1 MAGVLD
7 RKLARDLWRVKGQA
21 LAILLIIAVGVLLL
35 VMMDGLVN
43 SLSET
48 QRTYYE
54 RYRMPQVFAPLKRAP
69 APALRRLENI
79 SGVASLEAR
88 IQGGALINLPDT
100 SLPIRARALSLPD
113 FREPQLGAVYLA
125 AGRQP
130 EPGRRD
136 EILLLEDFA
145 KAHQLAPGDTL
156 AATMN
161 GIRRHFTIAGLAQ
174 APEFVYAT
182 PPGEMIPDDS
192 RFAVLW
198 MSEKAMA
205 AAYDLDGAFNEVL
218 VSLSRDANLQAV
230 VEALDRQL
238 AAYGGTG
245 AYPLADHLS
254 HRFLSQE
261 IDSLV
266 LSSRVLPPLFLGV
279 AAFLLYIVI
288 SRMVQAERTQIGLL
302 KAFGRSNVEI
312 GLHYFKFMLAIAVS
326 GALLGCLL
334 GILSGRAMAGVLQQ
348 YYKLPFLL
356 FRVHP
361 QAFVIS
367 LMVSITASS
376 AGGLLVLRQVFA
388 LTPAAAMS
396 PPTPPDFSRSLR
408 FGAALRSWL
417 DQPSR
422 MVIRNL
428 WRQPVRALAS
438 VAGLSLGLALSAAI
452 LSMLAAFD
460 TLLDDNFGVINRSQ
474 MGLTFVEAQG
484 PAALYEL
491 QQLPGVLKVEP
502 FRVVAAQLHNGRH
515 QYRGAITALSA
526 APELFRAMDSAYRPI
541 ALRDDGLV
549 VSRSLAE
556 ELNLKPGDLVR
567 AEIREGRRPTLQL
580 PVVAIADSMMGSPV
594 YLSLE
599 ALGRAMKE
607 PDRIS
612 GVWLAIDTARQDAL
626 YQRLQDLPAVAGVSL
641 SADSRAAF
649 AKVMDSGAGAMRY
662 VMAAIAAI
670 ITFGIVYNSARTA
683 LAERMHDLAS
693 LRVLGLTRSE
703 TGFVLLGELA
713 LLVLLALPLGA
724 AAGYYL
730 VRLVSI
736 AFSTDLYRVPGT
748 FVPESF
754 GVAVCAMLLAA
765 LVSGW
770 LVKRDLDRVDLVAA
784 LKVRE

>member
-1 MAGVLD
+1 
-7 RKLARDLWRVKGQA
+7 
-21 LAILLIIAVGVLLL
+21 
-35 VMMDGLVN
+35 
-43 SLSET
+43 
-48 QRTYYE
+48 
-54 RYRMPQVFAPLKRAP
+54 
-69 APALRRLENI
+69 
-79 SGVASLEAR
+79 
-88 IQGGALINLPDT
+88 
-100 SLPIRARALSLPD
+100 
-113 FREPQLGAVYLA
+113 
-125 AGRQP
+125 
-130 EPGRRD
+130 
-136 EILLLEDFA
+136 
-145 KAHQLAPGDTL
+145 
-156 AATMN
+156 
-161 GIRRHFTIAGLAQ
+161 
-174 APEFVYAT
+174 
-182 PPGEMIPDDS
+182 
-192 RFAVLW
+192 
-198 MSEKAMA
+198 
-205 AAYDLDGAFNEVL
+205 
-218 VSLSRDANLQAV
+218 
-230 VEALDRQL
+230 
-238 AAYGGTG
+238 
-245 AYPLADHLS
+245 
-254 HRFLSQE
+254 
-261 IDSLV
+261 
-266 LSSRVLPPLFLGV
+266 
-279 AAFLLYIVI
+279 
-288 SRMVQAERTQIGLL
+288 
-302 KAFGRSNVEI
+302 
-312 GLHYFKFMLAIAVS
+312 
-326 GALLGCLL
+326 
-334 GILSGRAMAGVLQQ
+334 
-348 YYKLPFLL
+348 PFLL